1 MKKRAVYPGTFDPV
15 TLGHLDIIERASKIV
30 DELIVGVLKNNSKT
44 PLFTPEERVE
54 MLKESVAHLPN
65 VKVVFF
71 DGLLVDFA
79 KQYKALFVIR
89 GLRAVTDFEYE
100 FQMAQANRIIDRNVD
115 TVFLT
120 TSNAYSYISSSTVRE
135 LASFGGDISKFVTKA
150 VEKKVKEKIKKR
162 EK

>member
-15 TLGHLDIIERASKIV
+15 TLGHIDIIERASKIV
-30 DELIVGVLKNNSKT
+30 DELIVGVLNNNSKT

-54 MLKESVAHLPN
+54 MLRESVAHLPN
-65 VKVVFF
+65 VKVVAF

-79 KQYKALFVIR
+79 KQNKALFVIR

-100 FQMAQANRIIDRNVD
+100 FQMAQANRIIDKDVD

-135 LASFGGDISKFVTKA
+135 LASFGGDISKFVTKS
-150 VEKKVKEKIKKR
+150 VEKKVKAKIRKK
-162 EK
+162 

>member
-1 MKKRAVYPGTFDPV
+1 MKKRAVYPGTFDPI
-15 TLGHLDIIERASKIV
+15 TLGHIDIIKRASKLV
-30 DELIVGVLKNNSKT
+30 DELIVGILNNNSKT

-54 MLKESVAHLPN
+54 MIRESVADMPN
-65 VKVVFF
+65 VKVMAF

-79 KQYKALFVIR
+79 KQQKALFVVR

-100 FQMAQANRIIDRNVD
+100 FQMAQANRIIDRDVD

-135 LASFGGDISKFVTKA
+135 LASFGGDISKFVTKS

-162 EK
+162 NK

>member
-1 MKKRAVYPGTFDPV
+1 MKKRAVYPGTFDPI
-15 TLGHLDIIERASKIV
+15 TLGHIDIIKRASKLV
-30 DELIVGVLKNNSKT
+30 DELIVGVLNNNSKT

-54 MLKESVAHLPN
+54 MIRESVADMPN
-65 VKVVFF
+65 VKVMAF

-79 KQYKALFVIR
+79 KQQKALFVFR

-100 FQMAQANRIIDRNVD
+100 FQMAQANRIIDKDVD

-135 LASFGGDISKFVTKA
+135 LASFGGDISKFVTKS

-162 EK
+162 NK

>member
-15 TLGHLDIIERASKIV
+15 TLGHIDIIERASKIV
-30 DELIVGVLKNNSKT
+30 DELIVGVLINKNKT
-44 PLFTPEERVE
+44 PLFTTEERVE
-54 MLKESVAHLPN
+54 MIQKAVAHLPN
-65 VKVVFF
+65 VRVVAF

-79 KQYKALFVIR
+79 RQNKALFVIR

-100 FQMAQANRIIDRNVD
+100 FQMAQANRIIDKDVD

-135 LASFGGDISKFVTKA
+135 LASFGGDISKFVTKD
-150 VEKKVKEKIKKR
+150 VEKKVKAKVRKNT
-162 EK
+162 

>member
-1 MKKRAVYPGTFDPV
+1 MKKRAVYPGTFDPI
-15 TLGHLDIIERASKIV
+15 TLGHIDIIKRASKLV
-30 DELIVGVLKNNSKT
+30 DELIVGVLNNNSKT

-54 MLKESVAHLPN
+54 MIRESVADMPN
-65 VKVVFF
+65 VKVMAF

-79 KQYKALFVIR
+79 KQQKALFVVR

-100 FQMAQANRIIDRNVD
+100 FQMAQANRIIDKDVD

-120 TSNAYSYISSSTVRE
+120 TSNAYSFISSSTVRE
-135 LASFGGDISKFVTKA
+135 LASFGGDISKFVTKS

-162 EK
+162 NK

>member
-1 MKKRAVYPGTFDPV
+1 MKRRAVYPGTFDPI
-15 TLGHLDIIERASKIV
+15 TLGHIDIIKRASRMV
-30 DELIVGVLKNNSKT
+30 DELIVGVLNNNSKT

-54 MLKESVAHLPN
+54 MIKESVADMPN
-65 VKVVFF
+65 VKVVAF

-79 KQYKALFVIR
+79 KQQKALFVVR

-100 FQMAQANRIIDRNVD
+100 FQMAQANRIIDKDVD

-135 LASFGGDISKFVTKA
+135 LASFGGDISKFVTKS

-162 EK
+162 NK

>member
-1 MKKRAVYPGTFDPV
+1 MKRRAVYPGTFDPI
-15 TLGHLDIIERASKIV
+15 TLGHIDIIKRASKIV
-30 DELIVGVLKNNSKT
+30 DELIVGVLNNNSKT

-54 MLKESVAHLPN
+54 MIKEAVADMPN
-65 VKVVFF
+65 VKVLAF

-79 KQYKALFVIR
+79 KQQKALFVIR

-100 FQMAQANRIIDRNVD
+100 FQMAQANRIIDRDVD

-135 LASFGGDISKFVTKA
+135 LASFGGDISKFVSKN

-162 EK
+162 NK

>member
-1 MKKRAVYPGTFDPV
+1 MKKRAVYPGTFDPI
-15 TLGHLDIIERASKIV
+15 TLGHIDIIKRASKLV
-30 DELIVGVLKNNSKT
+30 DELIVGVLNNNSKT

-54 MLKESVAHLPN
+54 MIRESVADMPN
-65 VKVVFF
+65 VKVMAF

-79 KQYKALFVIR
+79 KQQKALFVVR

-100 FQMAQANRIIDRNVD
+100 FQMAQANRIIDRDVD

-135 LASFGGDISKFVTKA
+135 LASFGGDINKFVTKS

-162 EK
+162 NK

>member
-1 MKKRAVYPGTFDPV
+1 MKKRAVYPGTFDPI
-15 TLGHLDIIERASKIV
+15 TLGHIDIIKRASKLV
-30 DELIVGVLKNNSKT
+30 DELIVGVLNNNSKT

-54 MLKESVAHLPN
+54 MIRESVADMPN
-65 VKVVFF
+65 VKVMAF

-79 KQYKALFVIR
+79 KQQKALFVVR

-100 FQMAQANRIIDRNVD
+100 FQMAQANRIIDRDVD

-135 LASFGGDISKFVTKA
+135 LASFGGDISKFVTKS

-162 EK
+162 DK

>member
-1 MKKRAVYPGTFDPV
+1 MKKRAVYPGTLDPI
-15 TLGHLDIIERASKIV
+15 TLGHIEIIKRASKLV
-30 DELIVGVLKNNSKT
+30 DELIVGVLNNNSKT

-54 MLKESVAHLPN
+54 MIRESVADMPN
-65 VKVVFF
+65 VKVMAF
-71 DGLLVDFA
+71 DGLLEDFA
-79 KQYKALFVIR
+79 KQQKALFVVR

-100 FQMAQANRIIDRNVD
+100 FQMAQANRIIDKDVD

-135 LASFGGDISKFVTKA
+135 LASFGGDISKFVTKS

-162 EK
+162 NK

>member
-1 MKKRAVYPGTFDPV
+1 MKKRAVYPGTFDPI
-15 TLGHLDIIERASKIV
+15 TLGHIDIIKRASKLV
-30 DELIVGVLKNNSKT
+30 DELIVGVLNNNSKT

-54 MLKESVAHLPN
+54 MIRESVADMPN
-65 VKVVFF
+65 VKVMAF

-79 KQYKALFVIR
+79 KQQKALFVVR

-100 FQMAQANRIIDRNVD
+100 FQMAQANRIIARDVD
-115 TVFLT
+115 TVFLI

-135 LASFGGDISKFVTKA
+135 LASFGGDISKFVTKS

-162 EK
+162 NK

>member
-1 MKKRAVYPGTFDPV
+1 MKRRAVYPGTFDPV
-15 TLGHLDIIERASKIV
+15 TLGHIDIIERASKIV
-30 DELIVGVLKNNSKT
+30 DELIVGVLNNNSKT
-44 PLFTPEERVE
+44 PMFTPEERVE
-54 MLKESVAHLPN
+54 MLRESVAHLPN
-65 VKVVFF
+65 VKVVAF

-79 KQYKALFVIR
+79 KQNNALFVIR

-100 FQMAQANRIIDRNVD
+100 FQMAQANRIIDKNVD

-150 VEKKVKEKIKKR
+150 VEKKVKQKIKKN
-162 EK
+162 K